1 MTASMPSD
9 MTAETFGEEI
19 ASAVTHGIGAALS
32 IAGLTVMIV
41 LAAINGTAW
50 SVVGVSVY
58 GAALIL
64 LYLSSTLY
72 HGIPHPATKRV
83 FRVLD
88 HSTIYLLIAGT
99 YTPIALAGLAGG
111 PDWLLLAVVWAL
123 ALFGIV
129 LQAVR
134 PGQFPRLRIGLYV
147 AMGWLAIAWAR
158 PVIASLGWD
167 GAGLLLAGGIAYTS
181 GIAFYAWD
189 RLRFN
194 HAIWHL
200 FVLAGST
207 SHFLAIVFYMLLVH
221 PG

>member
-1 MTASMPSD
+1 MTIPAPSD
-9 MTAETFGEEI
+9 TTADTLGEEI
-19 ASAVTHGIGAALS
+19 ANAVTHGIGAALS
-32 IAGLTVMIV
+32 IAGLVVMVV

-50 SVVGVSVY
+50 SVVGVSIY

-72 HGIPHPATKRV
+72 HGIPHRRTKRV

-99 YTPIALAGLAGG
+99 YTPIALAGLSGG
-111 PDWLLLAVVWAL
+111 PDWLLLALIWSL

-129 LQAVR
+129 MQIIR
-134 PGQFPRLRIGLYV
+134 PGRFAGLRIGLYV
-147 AMGWLAIAWAR
+147 AMGWLVVAWAR
-158 PVIASLGWD
+158 PLIESFGWD
-167 GAGLLLAGGIAYTS
+167 GTFLLLAGGIAYTA
-181 GIAFYAWD
+181 GIGFYGWG

-207 SHFLAIVFYMLLVH
+207 AHFLAIVFYMLLVH

>member
-1 MTASMPSD
+1 MTASMPSG
-9 MTAETFGEEI
+9 MTTQSFGEEV
-19 ASAVTHGIGAALS
+19 ANAVTHGIGAALS
-32 IAGLTVMIV
+32 IAGLVVMIV
-41 LAAINGTAW
+41 LAALHGTPW

-58 GAALIL
+58 GAALFL

-72 HGIPHPATKRV
+72 HSIPHRGAKRV

-99 YTPIALAGLAGG
+99 YTPIALAGLRGG
-111 PDWLLLAVVWAL
+111 PDWLLLALIWAL

-129 LQAVR
+129 LQLAR
-134 PGQFPRLRIGLYV
+134 PGWSARLRVGLYV
-147 AMGWLAIAWAR
+147 GMGWLAIAWAR
-158 PVIASLGWD
+158 PLIASLGWD
-167 GAGLLLAGGIAYTS
+167 GAGLLLVGGVLYSAGIG
-181 GIAFYAWD
+181 FFAWD

-207 SHFLAIVFYMLLVH
+207 SHLLAIVFYILLVH
-221 PG
+221 PR